1 MSKVTGIALQN
12 VYPFA
17 DYALTFLS
25 SSAPLLVMPVG
36 VTPVFLTNIVFWA
49 LKSSDGEHAP
59 RLPQN
64 DPSIVSKVIVA
75 GKGWSA
81 SVVTE
86 PNSKFSTVRHITK
99 GPLPPAVTY
108 EPAVPPRDWGHVS
121 GDWRRV
127 NELRSIRER
136 VLNTLCPTYGGYYV
150 GLRDIE
156 CADGGPPEVQAAL
169 VRKPAAVQV
178 DDPNFLDWAILS
190 PHLKDSVYLAHR
202 LAVRYMNWNSHGR
215 PGGCMAVLTYRG
227 SLNPKTIA
235 KALCPDRPPSV
246 QVIHF
251 AEEEGTQPAL
261 KVTPQHLPLR
271 KVT

>member
-17 DYALTFLS
+17 NYALSFLS
-25 SSAPLLVMPVG
+25 PFTPLLVMPVG
-36 VTPVFLTNIVFWA
+36 VNPEFLANIVGWV
-49 LKSSDGEHAP
+49 LLSSDGEHAP

-64 DPSIVSKVIVA
+64 DPALPSTVIVV
-75 GKGWSA
+75 GKGWSV

-86 PNSKFSTVRHITK
+86 PSSTSSTARHRLKATM
-99 GPLPPAVTY
+99 PPTVTY
-108 EPAVPPRDWGHVS
+108 EPALRPRDWGHVA

-136 VLNTLCPTYGGYYV
+136 VLNTLCPAYGGYRV

-169 VRKPAAVQV
+169 VQKPAAVQV

-202 LAVRYMNWNSHGR
+202 LAVRYMNWNSSGR
-215 PGGCMAVLTYRG
+215 PGSCMTVVTYG
-227 SLNPKTIA
+227 GFLNPKTIA

-261 KVTPQHLPLR
+261 KVTPQHLPMR